1 MIFLLICHEKEV
13 FPFKVEWKL
22 KNEEKIPYS
31 LSKCQ
36 KKVRIKQERIRPEV
50 GEV

>member
-1 MIFLLICHEKEV
+1 MIFLLIFHEKEV
-13 FPFKVEWKL
+13 CPFKVKWKL

-31 LSKCQ
+31 LSKRQ

-50 GEV
+50 GKV

>member
-1 MIFLLICHEKEV
+1 MIFLLIWHEKEV

-22 KNEEKIPYS
+22 KNEEKNS
-31 LSKCQ
+31 LQSEQ
-36 KKVRIKQERIRPEV
+36 TPKKVRIKQERIRPEV